1 MNVVIYARFSSS
13 GQREESI
20 EGQVKICTEYAENND
35 YTVIGTYVDRALTG
49 RNDKRPDLQRLL
61 SDSNNNNF
69 QAVIVYSI
77 DRFGRNLQQCL
88 TNENKLKQNGV
99 ALFSATEHF
108 TNDPAGIFYRNLMMA
123 HSQYYCDEL
132 SQKIRRGMD
141 INAEKCLSTG
151 GNIALGFKVDDKK
164 NFQID
169 PDTAPIVQYIFES
182 YASGKT
188 VTEII
193 NQLNSQ
199 GLKTSRGVPFNKN
212 SLHSMLKNKRYI
224 GIYTY
229 KGTEKIGGMPRIISD
244 ELFNKVAEI
253 MDKNRKA
260 PARARAKVEY
270 LLTTKMFCGY
280 CKEMMTGFSGTGK
293 SGKVYRYYVCNG
305 TKKKACKKKKVN
317 KEYIEDLV
325 VNECRKLLTNENI
338 KKIANSISKIS
349 ESEKDT
355 AHLKFL
361 KKALS
366 ENERK
371 HKNALNAIIECDLE
385 SVRKSL
391 YEQIPILEKEH
402 SELQKQIA
410 LEEKNFP
417 VLTVPMVHFFLR
429 KLKDGNVDDIKY
441 RKTLINVFINKIY
454 LYDDKLT
461 IIFNSGDNPVT
472 INDLL
477 LSEIEDNSKKRRVC
491 FWMGLLHQKKKR
503 ERYALFFCLLS
514 QAYIS
519 LELQHRYLFGNRGLL
534 LMPIFCASSLWLRSS
549 FPGIY
554 GFLHRFRISSN
565 HCYLNYRKI
574 CITRLTS
581 QAICGK
587 MIINPEFLERNL
599 S

>member
-20 EGQVKICTEYAENND
+20 EGQVKVCTEYAENND

-270 LLTTKMFCGY
+270 LLTTKIFCGII
-280 CKEMMTGFSGTGK
+280 TPT
-293 SGKVYRYYVCNG
+293 R
-305 TKKKACKKKKVN
+305 
-317 KEYIEDLV
+317 
-325 VNECRKLLTNENI
+325 
-338 KKIANSISKIS
+338 
-349 ESEKDT
+349 
-355 AHLKFL
+355 HL
-361 KKALS
+361 
-366 ENERK
+366 
-371 HKNALNAIIECDLE
+371 
-385 SVRKSL
+385 
-391 YEQIPILEKEH
+391 Y
-402 SELQKQIA
+402 
-410 LEEKNFP
+410 
-417 VLTVPMVHFFLR
+417 
-429 KLKDGNVDDIKY
+429 
-441 RKTLINVFINKIY
+441 
-454 LYDDKLT
+454 
-461 IIFNSGDNPVT
+461 
-472 INDLL
+472 
-477 LSEIEDNSKKRRVC
+477 
-491 FWMGLLHQKKKR
+491 
-503 ERYALFFCLLS
+503 
-514 QAYIS
+514 
-519 LELQHRYLFGNRGLL
+519 
-534 LMPIFCASSLWLRSS
+534 
-549 FPGIY
+549 
-554 GFLHRFRISSN
+554 
-565 HCYLNYRKI
+565 
-574 CITRLTS
+574 
-581 QAICGK
+581 
-587 MIINPEFLERNL
+587 
-599 S
+599 

>member
-20 EGQVKICTEYAENND
+20 EGQVKVCTEYAENND

-270 LLTTKMFCGY
+270 LLTTKIFCGY

-461 IIFNSGDNPVT
+461 IIFNSGDKPVT

-477 LSEIEDNSKKRRVC
+477 LSEIEDNSKKAE
-491 FWMGLLHQKKKR
+491 GLFLDGVAPPETHQNSKR
-503 ERYALFFCLLS
+503 
-514 QAYIS
+514 ITV
-519 LELQHRYLFGNRGLL
+519 
-534 LMPIFCASSLWLRSS
+534 
-549 FPGIY
+549 
-554 GFLHRFRISSN
+554 GFSIPF
-565 HCYLNYRKI
+565 
-574 CITRLTS
+574 LTS
-581 QAICGK
+581 KLA
-587 MIINPEFLERNL
+587 MHN
-599 S
+599 

>member
-20 EGQVKICTEYAENND
+20 EGQVKVCTEYAENND

-212 SLHSMLKNKRYI
+212 S
-224 GIYTY
+224 
-229 KGTEKIGGMPRIISD
+229 
-244 ELFNKVAEI
+244 
-253 MDKNRKA
+253 
-260 PARARAKVEY
+260 
-270 LLTTKMFCGY
+270 
-280 CKEMMTGFSGTGK
+280 
-293 SGKVYRYYVCNG
+293 
-305 TKKKACKKKKVN
+305 
-317 KEYIEDLV
+317 
-325 VNECRKLLTNENI
+325 
-338 KKIANSISKIS
+338 
-349 ESEKDT
+349 
-355 AHLKFL
+355 
-361 KKALS
+361 
-366 ENERK
+366 
-371 HKNALNAIIECDLE
+371 
-385 SVRKSL
+385 
-391 YEQIPILEKEH
+391 
-402 SELQKQIA
+402 
-410 LEEKNFP
+410 
-417 VLTVPMVHFFLR
+417 
-429 KLKDGNVDDIKY
+429 
-441 RKTLINVFINKIY
+441 
-454 LYDDKLT
+454 
-461 IIFNSGDNPVT
+461 VT
-472 INDLL
+472 IQ
-477 LSEIEDNSKKRRVC
+477 S
-491 FWMGLLHQKKKR
+491 
-503 ERYALFFCLLS
+503 
-514 QAYIS
+514 
-519 LELQHRYLFGNRGLL
+519 
-534 LMPIFCASSLWLRSS
+534 P
-549 FPGIY
+549 P
-554 GFLHRFRISSN
+554 
-565 HCYLNYRKI
+565 
-574 CITRLTS
+574 
-581 QAICGK
+581 
-587 MIINPEFLERNL
+587 
-599 S
+599 

>member
-20 EGQVKICTEYAENND
+20 EGQVKVCTEYAENND

-270 LLTTKMFCGY
+270 LLTTKIFCGY

-472 INDLL
+472 INDFL
-477 LSEIEDNSKKRRVC
+477 LSEIEDNSKKAE
-491 FWMGLLHQKKKR
+491 GLFLDGVAPPETHQNSKRITVGFFVKIYGSARGSLLRETLSSESFSPAVFLKHCRTKKR
-503 ERYALFFCLLS
+503 LCHRIFPAAEPFLVS
-514 QAYIS
+514 AYLRQYRTKIVR
-519 LELQHRYLFGNRGLL
+519 QMRRQ
-534 LMPIFCASSLWLRSS
+534 IFRQMKQKA
-549 FPGIY
+549 
-554 GFLHRFRISSN
+554 
-565 HCYLNYRKI
+565 
-574 CITRLTS
+574 
-581 QAICGK
+581 
-587 MIINPEFLERNL
+587 E
-599 S
+599 

>member
-1 MNVVIYARFSSS
+1 MN
-13 GQREESI
+13 
-20 EGQVKICTEYAENND
+20 
-35 YTVIGTYVDRALTG
+35 
-49 RNDKRPDLQRLL
+49 
-61 SDSNNNNF
+61 
-69 QAVIVYSI
+69 
-77 DRFGRNLQQCL
+77 
-88 TNENKLKQNGV
+88 
-99 ALFSATEHF
+99 
-108 TNDPAGIFYRNLMMA
+108 
-123 HSQYYCDEL
+123 
-132 SQKIRRGMD
+132 
-141 INAEKCLSTG
+141 
-151 GNIALGFKVDDKK
+151 
-164 NFQID
+164 
-169 PDTAPIVQYIFES
+169 
-182 YASGKT
+182 
-188 VTEII
+188 
-193 NQLNSQ
+193 
-199 GLKTSRGVPFNKN
+199 
-212 SLHSMLKNKRYI
+212 
-224 GIYTY
+224 
-229 KGTEKIGGMPRIISD
+229 
-244 ELFNKVAEI
+244 
-253 MDKNRKA
+253 KNRKA

-270 LLTTKMFCGY
+270 LLTTKIFCGY
-280 CKEMMTGFSGTGK
+280 CKEMMTGFSSTGK

-472 INDLL
+472 INDFL
-477 LSEIEDNSKKRRVC
+477 LSEIEDNSKKAE
-491 FWMGLLHQKKKR
+491 GLFLDGVAPPIESLYEHLSSPSR
-503 ERYALFFCLLS
+503 EENELLCSYCAIFFPPSRY
-514 QAYIS
+514 
-519 LELQHRYLFGNRGLL
+519 HN
-534 LMPIFCASSLWLRSS
+534 
-549 FPGIY
+549 
-554 GFLHRFRISSN
+554 
-565 HCYLNYRKI
+565 
-574 CITRLTS
+574 
-581 QAICGK
+581 
-587 MIINPEFLERNL
+587 
-599 S
+599 

>member
-1 MNVVIYARFSSS
+1 M
-13 GQREESI
+13 
-20 EGQVKICTEYAENND
+20 
-35 YTVIGTYVDRALTG
+35 
-49 RNDKRPDLQRLL
+49 QRLL

-253 MDKNRKA
+253 MNKNRKA

-270 LLTTKMFCGY
+270 LLTTKIFCGY

-472 INDLL
+472 INDFL
-477 LSEIEDNSKKRRVC
+477 LSEIEDNSKKAE
-491 FWMGLLHQKKKR
+491 GLFLDGVAPPIESLYEHLSSPSR
-503 ERYALFFCLLS
+503 EENELLCSYCAIFFPPSRY
-514 QAYIS
+514 
-519 LELQHRYLFGNRGLL
+519 HN
-534 LMPIFCASSLWLRSS
+534 
-549 FPGIY
+549 
-554 GFLHRFRISSN
+554 
-565 HCYLNYRKI
+565 
-574 CITRLTS
+574 
-581 QAICGK
+581 
-587 MIINPEFLERNL
+587 
-599 S
+599 

>member
-20 EGQVKICTEYAENND
+20 EGQVKVCTEYAENND

-108 TNDPAGIFYRNLMMA
+108 TN
-123 HSQYYCDEL
+123 
-132 SQKIRRGMD
+132 
-141 INAEKCLSTG
+141 
-151 GNIALGFKVDDKK
+151 
-164 NFQID
+164 D

-270 LLTTKMFCGY
+270 LLTTKIFCGY

-477 LSEIEDNSKKRRVC
+477 LSEIEDNSKKAE
-491 FWMGLLHQKKKR
+491 GLFLDGVASPTK
-503 ERYALFFCLLS
+503 YAYF
-514 QAYIS
+514 
-519 LELQHRYLFGNRGLL
+519 
-534 LMPIFCASSLWLRSS
+534 
-549 FPGIY
+549 
-554 GFLHRFRISSN
+554 
-565 HCYLNYRKI
+565 
-574 CITRLTS
+574 
-581 QAICGK
+581 
-587 MIINPEFLERNL
+587 
-599 S
+599 

>member
-13 GQREESI
+13 EQREESI
-20 EGQVKICTEYAENND
+20 EGQVKVCTEYAENND
-35 YTVIGTYVDRALTG
+35 YTVIRTYVDRALTG

-270 LLTTKMFCGY
+270 LLTTKIFCGY

-477 LSEIEDNSKKRRVC
+477 LSEIEDNSKKSGGFVFGWGCSTNQKCVIGMVAKIPKYHVITVFRDFVLSCCPEKVC
-491 FWMGLLHQKKKR
+491 GFNVQMNVT
-503 ERYALFFCLLS
+503 
-514 QAYIS
+514 
-519 LELQHRYLFGNRGLL
+519 YL
-534 LMPIFCASSLWLRSS
+534 
-549 FPGIY
+549 
-554 GFLHRFRISSN
+554 
-565 HCYLNYRKI
+565 K
-574 CITRLTS
+574 
-581 QAICGK
+581 
-587 MIINPEFLERNL
+587 
-599 S
+599 

>member
-20 EGQVKICTEYAENND
+20 EGQVKVCTEYAENND

-69 QAVIVYSI
+69 QAVIVYYI

-108 TNDPAGIFYRNLMMA
+108 TN
-123 HSQYYCDEL
+123 
-132 SQKIRRGMD
+132 
-141 INAEKCLSTG
+141 
-151 GNIALGFKVDDKK
+151 
-164 NFQID
+164 D

-270 LLTTKMFCGY
+270 LLTTKIFCGY

-477 LSEIEDNSKKRRVC
+477 LSEIEDNSKKAE
-491 FWMGLLHQKKKR
+491 GLFLDGVASPTK
-503 ERYALFFCLLS
+503 YAYF
-514 QAYIS
+514 
-519 LELQHRYLFGNRGLL
+519 
-534 LMPIFCASSLWLRSS
+534 
-549 FPGIY
+549 
-554 GFLHRFRISSN
+554 
-565 HCYLNYRKI
+565 
-574 CITRLTS
+574 
-581 QAICGK
+581 
-587 MIINPEFLERNL
+587 
-599 S
+599 